1 MRFDLASEWRLSCGR
16 KGIPEI
22 PVQLPGDNYSALL
35 DSGLIPDPC
44 IGLNENAVQWVH
56 ECDWIFAK
64 EFELKPEFLASKVIF
79 LNIDSIDTFG
89 EVRINGEFAGRSEN
103 MFTRFRADVRKFLKP
118 GLNRIEVLIKS
129 PSRRAQEESR
139 KQPFELV
146 TLKFM
151 NSVPHMNL
159 IRKVQCHGGWDWG
172 ITLVG
177 VGFPRVLRVC
187 GTKGSAC
194 RFQRQ
199 QFHTSS
205 GKSAR
210 ADLCRGF
217 DQRGTRTPFGN
228 PRPARIL

>member
-1 MRFDLASEWRLSCGR
+1 MKVLKLFW
-16 KGIPEI
+16 
-22 PVQLPGDNYSALL
+22 
-35 DSGLIPDPC
+35 
-44 IGLNENAVQWVH
+44 
-56 ECDWIFAK
+56 WIFAK
-64 EFELKPEFLASKVIF
+64 EFELKQEFLASKVIF

-177 VGFPRVLRVC
+177 SGFPRVLRVC
-187 GTKGSAC
+187 GTKGSVC

>member
-44 IGLNENAVQWVH
+44 IRLNENAVQWVH

-177 VGFPRVLRVC
+177 SGFPRVLRVC
-187 GTKGSAC
+187 GTKGSVC

>member
-103 MFTRFRADVRKFLKP
+103 MFTRFRTNVKKLLKP
-118 GLNRIEVLIKS
+118 GLNRIEILIKS
-129 PSRRAQEESR
+129 PSRRALEESR

-146 TLKFM
+146 SLKFM
-151 NSVPHMNL
+151 NSVPL
-159 IRKVQCHGGWDWG
+159 QCHGGWDWG

-177 VGFPRVLRVC
+177 SGLPRVLRVC

-217 DQRGTRTPFGN
+217 DQRGTRTPSGN

>member
-22 PVQLPGDNYSALL
+22 P
-35 DSGLIPDPC
+35 DPC
-44 IGLNENAVQWVH
+44 IGLNENGVQWVH

-64 EFELKPEFLASKVIF
+64 EFELEPEFLASKVIF

-129 PSRRAQEESR
+129 PSRRALEESR
-139 KQPFELV
+139 NQPFELV
-146 TLKFM
+146 SLKFM

-159 IRKVQCHGGWDWG
+159 IR
-172 ITLVG
+172 
-177 VGFPRVLRVC
+177 
-187 GTKGSAC
+187 
-194 RFQRQ
+194 RFE
-199 QFHTSS
+199 
-205 GKSAR
+205 
-210 ADLCRGF
+210 
-217 DQRGTRTPFGN
+217 QRGT
-228 PRPARIL
+228 

>member
-129 PSRRAQEESR
+129 PSRRALEESR

-177 VGFPRVLRVC
+177 SGLPRVLRVC
-187 GTKGSAC
+187 GSKGSAC

-199 QFHTSS
+199 QLHASS

-210 ADLCRGF
+210 ADFCRRF
-217 DQRGTRTPFGN
+217 EQRGT
-228 PRPARIL
+228 